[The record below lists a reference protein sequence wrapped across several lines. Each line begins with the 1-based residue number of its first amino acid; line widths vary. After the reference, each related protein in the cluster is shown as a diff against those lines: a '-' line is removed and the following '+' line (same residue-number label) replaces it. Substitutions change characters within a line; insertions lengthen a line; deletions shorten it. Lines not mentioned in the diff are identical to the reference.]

1 VEKNNKMS
9 VVARQSLKYSIVG
22 YFSTLIGI
30 LSTVFLYPN
39 DLEFAGKLQFVF
51 QTALLI
57 LPVVALGIMHANV
70 RFFPKMSVNNQ
81 QQQLFK
87 FSIVF
92 IIANFLIGMG
102 LLMLAVFVFPKLKM
116 TDFWQM
122 SPYILPMAL
131 LLALIQLCSKYISI
145 KKRIVVPNIFENV
158 FPKIGMVVAF
168 ALFVFYQYSEENSIV
183 LYIGFFVLAFF
194 GMMIYLNRLEKVS
207 KKINFSFLKKE
218 GFGRELMVYSFYT
231 FLGSMGS
238 VIALNID
245 ATMIGEL
252 LTFSE
257 VAIYNTS
264 LNLVRMITVPALGVY
279 TISAPI
285 IAGYI
290 AENNMKDLKALH
302 YKTSFY
308 LFAVGAVLFGL
319 VAVGIEDLFA
329 LMKNGHQLLKGL
341 NVVYIMGFA
350 FLFDLAT
357 GFNGYIIS
365 NSKYYKF
372 NNTTTIALAFLTI
385 STNLV
390 FLFWFKMGIVGVSLA
405 TALSL
410 TVYNLIKIIFN
421 YKKFGV
427 HPFGVK
433 YLYVLGI
440 LLLVLCVGNVL
451 PDFDNKFL
459 SLCYKPL
466 VGLMIFAIGNQIF
479 NIILLKE
486 VLPKSL
492 FKDK

>member
-1 VEKNNKMS
+1 MS

-22 YFSTLIGI
+22 YFSTLVGI

-57 LPVVALGIMHANV
+57 LPVIALGIMHANV
-70 RFFPKMSVNNQ
+70 RFFPKMSVDNQ

-92 IIANFLIGMG
+92 IIANFFIGVG
-102 LLMLAVFVFPKLKM
+102 LLFLAVLIFPSIKQ
-116 TDFWQM
+116 TDFWEY

-168 ALFVFYQYSEENSIV
+168 ALFVFYHYSEENSIV
-183 LYIGFFVLAFF
+183 LYIGFFILAFV
-194 GMMIYLNRLEKVS
+194 GMMVYLNRLEKVS
-207 KKINFSFLKKE
+207 KNINFSFLKKE
-218 GFGRELMVYSFYT
+218 GFGRELMVYSAYT

-290 AENNMKDLKALH
+290 AENNMKDLKSLH

-308 LFAVGAVLFGL
+308 LFAIGAVLFGL
-319 VAVGIEDLFA
+319 VAVGIEDLFG
-329 LMKNGHQLLKGL
+329 LMKNCNQLLKGL

-357 GFNGYIIS
+357 GFNGYIIT

-372 NNTTTIALAFLTI
+372 NNTTTVALALLTI
-385 STNLV
+385 TTNLI

-410 TVYNLIKIIFN
+410 TTYNLIKIVFN

-440 LLLVLCVGNVL
+440 LISVVLLGKLL
-451 PDFDNKFL
+451 PDFDSKFL
-459 SLCYKPL
+459 TLCYKPL
-466 VGLMIFAIGNQIF
+466 VGLMVFAFGNWIF
-479 NIILLKE
+479 NIIPIKE

>member
-1 VEKNNKMS
+1 MS

-70 RFFPKMSVNNQ
+70 RFFPKMSVDNQ

-92 IIANFLIGMG
+92 IIANFFIGVS
-102 LLMLAVFVFPKLKM
+102 LLLLAILVFPQLKA

-122 SPYILPMAL
+122 SQYILPMAL

-145 KKRIVVPNIFENV
+145 KQRIVVPNIFENV
-158 FPKIGMVVAF
+158 FPKLGMVVAF
-168 ALFVFYQYSEENSIV
+168 ILFVFYQFSEEYSII
-183 LYIGFFVLAFF
+183 LYIGFFVLALV
-194 GMMIYLNRLEKVS
+194 GMLFYLNRLEKVS
-207 KKINFSFLKKE
+207 KKINFSFLRKE

-285 IAGYI
+285 IAKYI
-290 AENNMKDLKALH
+290 AEDNMTDLKSLH

-308 LFAVGAVLFGL
+308 LFSIGAVLFGL
-319 VAVGIEDLFA
+319 VAVGIEDLFG
-329 LMKNGHQLLKGL
+329 LMKNGDQLLKGL

-372 NNTTTIALAFLTI
+372 NNTTTVALALLTI
-385 STNLV
+385 ASNLI

-410 TVYNLIKIIFN
+410 TTYNLIKIVFN

-427 HPFGVK
+427 HPFGIK
-433 YLYVLGI
+433 YLYVIGV
-440 LLLVLCVGNVL
+440 LLAVLFVGNIL
-451 PDFDNKFL
+451 PDVGNAFFN
-459 SLCYKPL
+459 LCYKPF
-466 VGLMIFAIGNQIF
+466 VGFVIFALGNQIF
-479 NIILLKE
+479 KIIPVKE
-486 VLPKSL
+486 VMPKSL
-492 FKDK
+492 FK

>member
-1 VEKNNKMS
+1 MS
-9 VVARQSLKYSIVG
+9 IVARQSLKYSIVG

-70 RFFPKMSVNNQ
+70 RFFPQMSASNNQ
-81 QQQLFK
+81 QNLFK
-87 FSIVF
+87 FSVVF
-92 IIANFLIGMG
+92 ILFNFFLGVG
-102 LLMLAVFVFPKLKM
+102 VLLVAVLLLPHLKM

-122 SPYILPMAL
+122 SQYILPVAL
-131 LLALIQLCSKYISI
+131 LLALIQLTSKYISI

-158 FPKIGMVVAF
+158 FPKIGMLVGFSVC
-168 ALFVFYQYSEENSIV
+168 VFYGFQEENAIL
-183 LYIGFFVLAFF
+183 LYIGFFVLALL
-194 GMMIYLNRLEKVS
+194 GMLFYLNRLEKVS
-207 KKINFSFLKKE
+207 STINFSFLKKDA
-218 GFGRELMVYSFYT
+218 FGKELIEYSFYT

-245 ATMIGEL
+245 TYMIGEML
-252 LTFSE
+252 SFSE
-257 VAIYNTS
+257 VSIYNTS

-290 AENNMKDLKALH
+290 AENKLKELQELH
-302 YKTSFY
+302 HKTSFY
-308 LFAVGAVLFGL
+308 LFTVGAVLFGL

-329 LMKNGHQLLKGL
+329 LMKNGNQLLKGL

-350 FLFDLAT
+350 LLFDLAT

-372 NNTTTIALAFLTI
+372 NNTTTIALALLTV
-385 STNLV
+385 STNLI
-390 FLFWFKMGIVGVSLA
+390 FLFWFRMGIVGVSLA

-410 TVYNLIKIIFN
+410 TIYNLIKIIFN
-421 YKKFGV
+421 YRKFGV
-427 HPFGVK
+427 HPFSIK
-433 YLYVLGI
+433 YLYVLGV
-440 LLLVLCVGNVL
+440 LLLALFVGKVL
-451 PDFDNKFL
+451 PDFENKFVT
-459 SLCYKPL
+459 LCYKPL
-466 VGLMIFAIGNQIF
+466 VALAIFALGNRVF
-479 NIILLKE
+479 NIISIKE
-486 VLPKSL
+486 IVPKSL
-492 FKDK
+492 FK

>member
-1 VEKNNKMS
+1 MS
-9 VVARQSLKYSIVG
+9 VVARQSIKYSLIG

-51 QTALLI
+51 QTAMLI

-70 RFFPKMSVNNQ
+70 RFFPKMSADNQ

-92 IIANFLIGMG
+92 IIANFFIGVG
-102 LLMLAVFVFPKLKM
+102 ILLLATLVFPQVKKM
-116 TDFWQM
+116 DFWEYSQ
-122 SPYILPMAL
+122 YILPMAL

-158 FPKIGMVVAF
+158 FPKLGMVAAF
-168 ALFVFYQYSEENSIV
+168 LVFVFYGYSEENSIV
-183 LYIGFFVLAFF
+183 FYMGFFILALA

-207 KKINFSFLKKE
+207 KKINFSFLRKE

-238 VIALNID
+238 VVALNID
-245 ATMIGEL
+245 TYMIGEM
-252 LTFSE
+252 LTFRE
-257 VAIYNTS
+257 VSIYNTS

-290 AENNMKDLKALH
+290 AENNMSDLKSLH
-302 YKTSFY
+302 HKTSFY
-308 LFAVGAVLFGL
+308 LFVIGTVLFGL
-319 VAVGIEDLFA
+319 VAVGMDDLFA
-329 LMKNGHQLLKGL
+329 IMKNGDQLAKGL
-341 NVVYIMGFA
+341 PVVYIMGFA

-372 NNTTTIALAFLTI
+372 NNTTTVALALLTVT
-385 STNLV
+385 TNLI
-390 FLFWFKMGIVGVSLA
+390 FLFWFKMGIVGVSIA
-405 TALSL
+405 TAISL
-410 TVYNLIKIIFN
+410 TTYNLIKIIFN
-421 YKKFGV
+421 YRKFGV
-427 HPFGVK
+427 HPFSMK
-433 YLYVLGI
+433 YVYVLGI
-440 LLLVLCVGNVL
+440 LGVVLVTGHFL
-451 PDFDNKFL
+451 PDLPNKFVT
-459 SLCYKPL
+459 LCYKPM
-466 VGLMIFAIGNQIF
+466 VAFVIFALANYLF
-479 NIILLKE
+479 KIIPIKE

-492 FKDK
+492 FK

>member
-1 VEKNNKMS
+1 MS

-70 RFFPKMSVNNQ
+70 RFFPKMSLDNQ

-92 IIANFLIGMG
+92 IIANFFIGVG
-102 LLMLAVFVFPKLKM
+102 LLLLAILVFPQLKA

-122 SPYILPMAL
+122 SQYILPMAL

-145 KKRIVVPNIFENV
+145 KQRIVVPNIFENV
-158 FPKIGMVVAF
+158 FPKLGMVVAF
-168 ALFVFYQYSEENSIV
+168 ILFVFYQFTEEYSIV
-183 LYIGFFVLAFF
+183 LYIGFFVLALV
-194 GMMIYLNRLEKVS
+194 GMLFYLNRLEKVS

-290 AENNMKDLKALH
+290 AENNMKDLKSLH

-319 VAVGIEDLFA
+319 VAVGIEDLFG
-329 LMKNGHQLLKGL
+329 LMKNGDQLLKGL

-372 NNTTTIALAFLTI
+372 NNTTTVALALLTI
-385 STNLV
+385 ASNLI

-410 TVYNLIKIIFN
+410 TTYNLIKIIFN

-427 HPFGVK
+427 HPFGIK

-440 LLLVLCVGNVL
+440 LLSVLFVGNIL
-451 PDFDNKFL
+451 PDFGNAFFN
-459 SLCYKPL
+459 LCYKPL
-466 VGLMIFAIGNQIF
+466 VGFVIFALGNQIF
-479 NIILLKE
+479 KIIPVKE
-486 VLPKSL
+486 VMPKSL
-492 FKDK
+492 FK